1 MGEVTWNA
9 PSYLHTKAWV
19 CATSIV
25 INSLKYSNKKI
36 SSKFRM
42 SKFRNTQ
49 YLVLIMVHSKVHACV
64 IADVILRQFSFIC
77 ARLGLYFV
85 EIEKWK
91 VLFFRCLFLAVY
103 ILRNCVSCVLNLD

>member
-36 SSKFRM
+36 S

-91 VLFFRCLFLAVY
+91 ILFFRCLFLAVY
-103 ILRNCVSCVLNLD
+103 ILRNHVSCVLNLD